1 MGTWQLDPF
10 HTQIEFSTKHL
21 GFMTV
26 RGQFRE
32 VLIGSDIDP
41 EHPERS
47 SAEIT
52 MQTATVDTGNE
63 ARDNDLRQSMFL
75 EVEKYPII
83 TFRSTSAEQTG
94 PDTYALTGDLT
105 IKDTTKPVTIAVTK
119 LGEINDPEMMG
130 HRIAYSGHTQIN
142 RRDFGL
148 MFDFVRDGKMV
159 VGNDI
164 QISIEGELVEQKEP
178 AEAAAS

>member
-26 RGQFRE
+26 RGSFRD
-32 VLIGSDIDP
+32 VVIGSDIDP

-47 SAEIT
+47 RAELTI
-52 MQTATVDTGNE
+52 QTASIDTGNE
-63 ARDNDLRQSMFL
+63 ARDNDLRTSNFL
-75 EVEKYPII
+75 ETDKYPEI
-83 TFRSTSAEQTG
+83 TFKSTKAEQAG
-94 PDTYALTGDLT
+94 PDQYALTGDLT
-105 IKDTTKPVTIAVTK
+105 IKGTTRPVTIEVTR

-130 HRIAYSGHTQIN
+130 HRIAYSARTQIN

-148 MFDFVRDGKMV
+148 TFDFVRDGKLV
-159 VGNDI
+159 VGNEI
-164 QISIEGELVEQKEP
+164 QISIEGEIVEQREP
-178 AEAAAS
+178 AEAATG